1 MDISKEDFN
10 GVYAIIFENVGED
23 VTRDIH
29 RVFGGQQ
36 FNFPKRLYSKE
47 YVIKYLKENYD
58 GNNVR
63 ALSKELDYSE
73 RWVQAII
80 NKNKNKIIVKGEKK

>member
-10 GVYAIIFENVGED
+10 GVYSTIFESVAED

-36 FNFPKRLYSKE
+36 FNFPERLYSKE

-58 GNNVR
+58 GSNVR
-63 ALSKELDYSE
+63 ALSKDLDYSE
-73 RWVQAII
+73 IWVQAII
-80 NKNKNKIIVKGEKK
+80 TKNEMKLKVQK

>member
-1 MDISKEDFN
+1 MGYMLLSSKS
-10 GVYAIIFENVGED
+10 IGED
-23 VTRDIH
+23 IVREIH
-29 RVFGGQQ
+29 NKFGGEQ

-47 YVIKYLKENYD
+47 YVIRYLKENYD

-63 ALSKELDYSE
+63 RLAKELDYSE

-80 NKNKNKIIVKGEKK
+80 NKNEIVVKGDE

>member
-1 MDISKEDFN
+1 MNIRKEDFN
-10 GVYAIIFENVGED
+10 GVYATIFESIGED
-23 VTRDIH
+23 TVREIH
-29 RVFGGQQ
+29 NKFGGQQ

-47 YVIKYLKENYD
+47 YVIRYLKENYD

-63 ALSKELDYSE
+63 KLAKELDYSE

-80 NKNKNKIIVKGEKK
+80 NKNNIKL